1 MEEIIDEEF
10 FLNELLSDSEKE
22 NKTKNS
28 FENIGNIKEQF
39 GFKQVGSIANYI
51 EPINSSNPIEIVLEK
66 FLENEDLQAIPIEE
80 DDQIVGL
87 IERRSVSSLLS
98 KKIGL
103 FSNKKIINYVKTIP
117 VTFFA
122 RDYIEKIL
130 AQVSSAAY
138 ANDLQFFPVMYNNSS
153 FYGLASLEDF
163 MNRVAEVREKDLEKA
178 CFIQQNCLPKSNY
191 KEYNSW
197 PFKLGIWNKMA
208 NAVGG
213 DFYVS
218 EKLSDSLYLT
228 ASFDVSGK
236 NVAAALL
243 TMTIA
248 SFFSMIELDSS
259 NEKYKSPAGVTI
271 ALDDFLQKIVPVGN
285 FITGALCY
293 VDLKK
298 GIVEIQNC
306 GHTNVYVFM
315 PKEGSKSVKIFSL
328 EPGLPPFGMGAV
340 KDSLKSVYRFP
351 IVKGSHINLYSDGF
365 TDMQSENGI
374 RFEDARAKQFF
385 MRLFSKETEQ
395 FEKSVKSAV
404 EEWIENAM
412 IPDDITVMD
421 IRL

>member
-117 VTFFA
+117 FTFFA

-163 MNRVAEVREKDLEKA
+163 MNRVAEVRE
-178 CFIQQNCLPKSNY
+178 
-191 KEYNSW
+191 
-197 PFKLGIWNKMA
+197 
-208 NAVGG
+208 
-213 DFYVS
+213 
-218 EKLSDSLYLT
+218 
-228 ASFDVSGK
+228 
-236 NVAAALL
+236 
-243 TMTIA
+243 
-248 SFFSMIELDSS
+248 
-259 NEKYKSPAGVTI
+259 
-271 ALDDFLQKIVPVGN
+271 
-285 FITGALCY
+285 
-293 VDLKK
+293 
-298 GIVEIQNC
+298 
-306 GHTNVYVFM
+306 
-315 PKEGSKSVKIFSL
+315 
-328 EPGLPPFGMGAV
+328 
-340 KDSLKSVYRFP
+340 
-351 IVKGSHINLYSDGF
+351 
-365 TDMQSENGI
+365 
-374 RFEDARAKQFF
+374 
-385 MRLFSKETEQ
+385 
-395 FEKSVKSAV
+395 
-404 EEWIENAM
+404 
-412 IPDDITVMD
+412 
-421 IRL
+421 

>member
-1 MEEIIDEEF
+1 
-10 FLNELLSDSEKE
+10 
-22 NKTKNS
+22 
-28 FENIGNIKEQF
+28 
-39 GFKQVGSIANYI
+39 
-51 EPINSSNPIEIVLEK
+51 
-66 FLENEDLQAIPIEE
+66 
-80 DDQIVGL
+80 
-87 IERRSVSSLLS
+87 
-98 KKIGL
+98 
-103 FSNKKIINYVKTIP
+103 
-117 VTFFA
+117 
-122 RDYIEKIL
+122 
-130 AQVSSAAY
+130 
-138 ANDLQFFPVMYNNSS
+138 MYNNSS

-259 NEKYKSPAGVTI
+259 NEKYKSPAG
-271 ALDDFLQKIVPVGN
+271 
-285 FITGALCY
+285 GALCY

-385 MRLFSKETEQ
+385 MSLFSK
-395 FEKSVKSAV
+395 
-404 EEWIENAM
+404 
-412 IPDDITVMD
+412 VMD

>member
-117 VTFFA
+117 FTFFA

-218 EKLSDSLYLT
+218 
-228 ASFDVSGK
+228 
-236 NVAAALL
+236 
-243 TMTIA
+243 
-248 SFFSMIELDSS
+248 FFSMIELDSS

-293 VDLKK
+293 IDLKK

-315 PKEGSKSVKIFSL
+315 PKKGSKSVKIFSL

-385 MRLFSKETEQ
+385 MSLFSKETEQ